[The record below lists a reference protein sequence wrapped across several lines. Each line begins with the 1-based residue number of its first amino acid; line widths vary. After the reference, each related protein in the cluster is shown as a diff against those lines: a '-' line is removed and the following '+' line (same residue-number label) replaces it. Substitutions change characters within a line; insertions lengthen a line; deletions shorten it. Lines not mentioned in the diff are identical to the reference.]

1 MNLAQQILTAA
12 FPEFEVQIVSR
23 PDGGLLL
30 TLRNEE
36 QDVLRRALSKGQA
49 RTAVQLDWV
58 VSSIRRDL
66 SLEAGVAPV
75 ITHLQSQSR
84 SALPSYEYA

>member
-1 MNLAQQILTAA
+1 MNLAQKALTEA
-12 FPEFEVQIVSR
+12 FPEFEVHIVTR

-49 RTAVQLDWV
+49 QAPMQLDWAI
-58 VSSIRRDL
+58 SSIRRDL
-66 SLEAGVAPV
+66 SLDAGVAPV